1 MNAPSEPSPPL
12 NPDDPRLSEWI
23 DGRLSPPEAAAVER
37 AVNRSPELAR
47 LVADLRA
54 VKAAAR
60 QATAASPPP
69 GFADRVMAA
78 VAAERAVHDGGGS
91 DPSDRLVEAEW
102 QAIEAERIAEERTEA
117 AADLEEEI
125 DPVRAAK
132 RPTWP
137 WLTIA
142 TALAAGLLVTVVLN
156 VPRPEPGAV
165 EVALLT
171 DREAEPRDRERAL
184 SKPAEDKADGN
195 VLGVGEGQQ
204 GQQAGRKQL
213 ARTAAEAEQLDAAAQ
228 LAEPIEVMVRG
239 PEGQAKLRARLA
251 SLGLTV
257 MPSRSKPGGE
267 SREMRSR
274 DNGIK
279 SEMAKQ
285 GEGQAER
292 ANRKA
297 SSAGPAS
304 DELFE
309 LVGPEEAVAAFLAAP
324 LEARPLA
331 MALSTV
337 PGEAGL
343 QAGEAGDGDD
353 DVKREVSRERMAGD
367 SARATEGPTGG
378 LPEEARTAARDG
390 SLGARGGDAPAAAT
404 AARGIGGV
412 GAPPAGATLPPAARP
427 AAVAAPVRR
436 ILIRVVELPAAAGE
450 PSEP

>member
-78 VAAERAVHDGGGS
+78 VVAERAVHDGGGS

-102 QAIEAERIAEERTEA
+102 RAIEAERIAEERTEA

-125 DPVRAAK
+125 GPVRAAK

-156 VPRPEPGAV
+156 VPRPDPGPV

-171 DREAEPRDRERAL
+171 DREAEPRDRNRAL
-184 SKPAEDKADGN
+184 SKPAEDKAAGQFEGGGKGGDAGA
-195 VLGVGEGQQ
+195 VAPADAVAAGEPQR
-204 GQQAGRKQL
+204 A
-213 ARTAAEAEQLDAAAQ
+213 ARQRLEKTGAEAEQLAD
-228 LAEPIEVMVRG
+228 PIEVMVRG
-239 PEGQAKLRARLA
+239 PEGRAKLLAQVA
-251 SLGLTV
+251 SLGLTA
-257 MPSRSKPGGE
+257 MPTG
-267 SREMRSR
+267 
-274 DNGIK
+274 
-279 SEMAKQ
+279 
-285 GEGQAER
+285 AEV
-292 ANRKA
+292 
-297 SSAGPAS
+297 
-304 DELFE
+304 LE
-309 LVGPEEAVAAFLAAP
+309 LVGPEEAVAAFLADPLGAP
-324 LEARPLA
+324 PSAKGLPVPGQAALLASEARD
-331 MALSTV
+331 
-337 PGEAGL
+337 GEAKPAWSDGGPEERS
-343 QAGEAGDGDD
+343 GEL
-353 DVKREVSRERMAGD
+353 
-367 SARATEGPTGG
+367 ARATPDPTAVA
-378 LPEEARTAARDG
+378 PDTALAADRKE
-390 SLGARGGDAPAAAT
+390 SLRARGAAA
-404 AARGIGGV
+404 
-412 GAPPAGATLPPAARP
+412 APPA
-427 AAVAAPVRR
+427 AAPVRR
-436 ILIRVVELPAAAGE
+436 ILIRVVELPAAGGE